1 MDASDA
7 RRKTAHRTA
16 PHCMGARRNARTTR
30 ARACTR
36 VRGPCAKPVKRRR
49 YASLGRAAGGLSTH
63 LRGGLPREN
72 LQWAANNTRKGA
84 STRPRMC
91 ARTQAH
97 AHAHKHT
104 HIVTLTR
111 AHIDTCADALA
122 CTQVNWRARNS
133 TGARTRTRTRRCVN
147 AQAHAQLNRPTRTPA
162 RARSHP
168 RAQARANTHA
178 ITRADKHART
188 RTRACTRTSYT
199 QSTFSRTST
208 QPNEDRRTYTDEVYA
223 MHEPNQKCTH

>member
-1 MDASDA
+1 MVASDA

-36 VRGPCAKPVKRRR
+36 VRGPCAKPVKRRL

-63 LRGGLPREN
+63 LLGGLPREN
-72 LQWAANNTRKGA
+72 LQWAENNTRKGA

-104 HIVTLTR
+104 HIATLTR
-111 AHIDTCADALA
+111 AHIGTCADALA
-122 CTQVNWRARNS
+122 CTQVNWRAQLNWR
-133 TGARTRTRTRRCVN
+133 AHV
-147 AQAHAQLNRPTRTPA
+147 HAQVRERTSS
-162 RARSHP
+162 RTIE
-168 RAQARANTHA
+168 QTNT
-178 ITRADKHART
+178 HART
-188 RTRACTRTSYT
+188 RT
-199 QSTFSRTST
+199 QSSTST
-208 QPNEDRRTYTDEVYA
+208 GAGKHARNHTSGQARTHA
-223 MHEPNQKCTH
+223 HERVRPTHRAHSHAQARTPMKPGARTRIRCTHRASPNQKCTL